1 MATEWEEEFDIEVE
15 SPKFLGEVEDR
26 TETIFETY
34 DTEAVETQAEALDQT
49 IGLLQLGS
57 RDQIFPREFL
67 YYWL

>member
-15 SPKFLGEVEDR
+15 SPKFLDR

-57 RDQIFPREFL
+57 RDHIFPREFL
-67 YYWL
+67 YIWL